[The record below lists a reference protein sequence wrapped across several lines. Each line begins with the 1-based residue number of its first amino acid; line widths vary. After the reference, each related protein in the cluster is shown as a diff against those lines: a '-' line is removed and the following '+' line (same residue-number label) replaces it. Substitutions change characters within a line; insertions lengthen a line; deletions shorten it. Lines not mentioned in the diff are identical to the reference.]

1 MINDKALA
9 QICLILPF
17 WSQNFPLWFGQQK
30 KHGNYLQCGTESIPT
45 QADDCGPGGLS
56 SQESQPNLTTTY
68 PTIPNQP
75 HHTIYTTQ
83 CHALL
88 PYHAM
93 QYHTVQRSRC
103 LSHPVSSH
111 KKSFSPCRLFY
122 MPPLDLFL
130 SKISF
135 FACVICWVF
144 WWTTLKYPFIYYSK
158 WLAFFHSQELF
169 KFLRARQ
176 LGNQSHVA
184 HEKAFSVAPHV
195 TVFYLIFSFL
205 YLHV

>member
-1 MINDKALA
+1 MV
-9 QICLILPF
+9 
-17 WSQNFPLWFGQQK
+17 WSAK

-111 KKSFSPCRLFY
+111 KKSFSLAVSFMCHLLIC
-122 MPPLDLFL
+122 PPLKHTIYL
-130 SKISF
+130 SF
-135 FACVICWVF
+135 FLHGQNF
-144 WWTTLKYPFIYYSK
+144 WRI
-158 WLAFFHSQELF
+158 
-169 KFLRARQ
+169 KFTPKNA
-176 LGNQSHVA
+176 N
-184 HEKAFSVAPHV
+184 FSR
-195 TVFYLIFSFL
+195 
-205 YLHV
+205 